1 MLANRVSKLTESET
15 LQMAKLSRE
24 LKAQGKDIID
34 LSLGE
39 PDFDTPKFI
48 RDAAKKA
55 LDDGFTKY
63 TPVAGYQ
70 DLREAI
76 CSKFKRDNDLNFTP
90 DQIVV
95 STGAKQSII
104 NIMLVLLNP
113 GDEVIIPSPYWVSY
127 REMVKLA
134 EGSIKKVDTKLSN
147 EFKITA
153 EELEKAITD
162 KTKMFVFSSPCNPT
176 GAVYSKDELASLVE
190 VFKKYPKI
198 YIISDEIYEYINF
211 TGKHESISQFK
222 EIAERV
228 IIVNGCSKGYAM
240 TGWRVGYVATTK
252 EIAKACDKM
261 QGQFTSGTSSV
272 SQRAALVAINAPLDE
287 TEKMRV
293 EYKKRR
299 NLVLKLLSSIPGI
312 IPNHPDGA
320 FYIFPDVS
328 YYFGKSFKGKKIND
342 ANELCMYLLDEAN
355 VSIVTGSAFGDDNC
369 VRISYA
375 TSEEKITEALS
386 RVKNSLSQLV

>member
-272 SQRAALVAINAPLDE
+272 SQRAALAAINAPLDE

-299 NLVLKLLSSIPGI
+299 DLVLILLSNIPCI

-328 YYFGKSFKGKKIND
+328 FYFGKSFKGKKINY
-342 ANELCMYLLDEAN
+342 ANELCMYLLNEAN